1 MTGLETPTGWVPVE
15 RRLFG
20 IDRRTLLPAVL
31 VAAFAALAFW
41 GVPALN
47 AATDLDDPVR
57 AGDVIQLS
65 DSVTFAP
72 AAGWNIEA
80 GIRQGEAGPTGNP
93 KTAQVV
99 HNGVTFTVTADSF
112 DGTPAELLE
121 QIRDTSDAEHSDSA
135 LTIDGKSST
144 FTTTS
149 GEHGVIAK
157 FSASSGIGVLAA
169 FVFDGVGVE
178 VTAYGPTTIDAPTQ
192 ADIIAMLESVRPLD
206 AATEAGAA

>member
-1 MTGLETPTGWVPVE
+1 MTDLKTPAGWVPVE

-20 IDRRTLLPAVL
+20 IDRRTLVPAIV

-47 AATDLDDPVR
+47 SATELDDPVR

-72 AAGWNIEA
+72 AAGWNIQA
-80 GIRQGEAGPTGNP
+80 GIRQGGAGPTGYP

-121 QIRDTSDAEHSDSA
+121 QIRSNNDAVHSDSA

-144 FTTTS
+144 FTTVS

-157 FSASSGIGVLAA
+157 FTVNSGVGFLAA

-178 VTAYGPTTIDAPTQ
+178 VTAYGPTTIDAATQ

-206 AATEAGAA
+206 AATQAGAA

>member
-1 MTGLETPTGWVPVE
+1 MPGLDTPTGWVPVE
-15 RRLFG
+15 RRLLG
-20 IDRRTLLPAVL
+20 VDRRTLVPAII
-31 VAAFAALAFW
+31 VAAFAALSFW

-65 DSVTFAP
+65 DAATFAP

-80 GIRQGEAGPTGNP
+80 GIRQGAAGPTGYP
-93 KTAQVV
+93 KTAQVT
-99 HNGVTFTVTADSF
+99 HDGVAFTVIVDSF
-112 DGTPAELLE
+112 DGTPAKLLE
-121 QIRDTSDAEHSDSA
+121 QIRDTNDAIHSDSA
-135 LTIDGKSST
+135 LNVDGKSST
-144 FTTTS
+144 FTTTG

-157 FSASSGIGVLAA
+157 FTSGPGIGLLAA

-178 VTAYGPTTIDAPTQ
+178 VAAYGPTTIDAPTQ

-206 AATEAGAA
+206 AANQAGAA